1 MFCHKFTN
9 SEFVVFLSGYK
20 SVETL
25 GIGYAVY
32 KKISTIFNSLKPNNK
47 NIAKEINNLLV
58 KKWTIVLEIRK

>member
-1 MFCHKFTN
+1 M
-9 SEFVVFLSGYK
+9 GR
-20 SVETL
+20 
-25 GIGYAVY
+25 GYAVY